1 MLLCSPWQQAHKLAA
16 LPQVRG
22 LRHVRLAQTGCTS
35 GFWRV
40 PPHDGSSAGTHLA
53 SIEALTRL
61 LHEFTL
67 ARRGVEGGGEK
78 SVGGGH
84 GGGVSEG
91 GSGGE
96 NGKGGGQ
103 GEGGGEEGVGEGGGG
118 EGAGGEGGGEGGG
131 GEGGEGECGRRGRR
145 KLASTW
151 LRSARLRA
159 GEGLSSGWL
168 DELLFFFRV
177 IQSRVVQH
185 RGGHNS
191 RCGPSGP
198 LTDEGREAFRAAKS
212 QRVGEGR
219 RRSNLLR
226 QRYGSELP
234 AESGEAEPGAER
246 EDQS

>member
-1 MLLCSPWQQAHKLAA
+1 VRETRAAQA
-16 LPQVRG
+16 G
-22 LRHVRLAQTGCTS
+22 L
-35 GFWRV
+35 
-40 PPHDGSSAGTHLA
+40 
-53 SIEALTRL
+53 
-61 LHEFTL
+61 
-67 ARRGVEGGGEK
+67 
-78 SVGGGH
+78 
-84 GGGVSEG
+84 
-91 GSGGE
+91 
-96 NGKGGGQ
+96 
-103 GEGGGEEGVGEGGGG
+103 
-118 EGAGGEGGGEGGG
+118 
-131 GEGGEGECGRRGRR
+131 
-145 KLASTW
+145 
-151 LRSARLRA
+151 LRSARLRV
-159 GEGLSSGWL
+159 GEGLSSGL
-168 DELLFFFRV
+168 DQLLFFFRA